1 MWITNFKNYKL
12 FLKRTLSNFP
22 KNGRGQARR
31 LAEHLGV
38 APVVVSQILTGE
50 RHFTVDQA
58 IKIAEYLMLDENSK
72 EYFVYLVCQ
81 ARADTPASRDFY
93 GKRIEALQEEARKI
107 RGLVAARNELT
118 DADKAVY
125 YSNWYYSAVRIL
137 ISIPG
142 YQNVDAIADYYGL
155 SREKVG
161 QIVNFLVSCGLC
173 SNEEGLLK
181 VGKVSTYVG
190 EGSEF
195 LNNHR
200 RNWREKARER
210 FFHSGKDD
218 IFYSSPMSISKAD
231 AETFRTEILELI
243 KSFSKRVAASPEEK
257 VMCINIDWFNF

>member
-1 MWITNFKNYKL
+1 MSITKFKNYKI

-50 RHFTVDQA
+50 RHFTIDQA
-58 IKIAEYLMLDENSK
+58 IKIAEYLMLDAREK

-81 ARADTPASRDFY
+81 ARADTPSAKEFY
-93 GKRIEALQEEARKI
+93 GKRIEDLREEANKV
-107 RGLVAARNELT
+107 RGLVSKRNELT
-118 DADKAVY
+118 ESDKAVY
-125 YSNWYYSAVRIL
+125 YSNWYYGGVRIL
-137 ISIPG
+137 STIPG
-142 YQNVDAIADYYGL
+142 FQNVDSIAAHFGL

-173 SNEEGLLK
+173 TNEEGK
-181 VGKVSTYVG
+181 IQAGKAATYVG

-210 FFHSGKDD
+210 FLKPGNDD
-218 IFYSSPMSISKAD
+218 IFYSSPMSLSKAD
-231 AETFRTEILELI
+231 AETFRAEILDLI
-243 KSFSKRVAASPEEK
+243 KSFSKRVATSPEEK
-257 VMCINIDWFNF
+257 LMCINIDWFNF

>member
-12 FLKRTLSNFP
+12 FLKRTLANFP

-81 ARADTPASRDFY
+81 ARADTPASREFY
-93 GKRIEALQEEARKI
+93 GKRIEFLQDEAKKI

-118 DADKAVY
+118 EADKAVY
-125 YSNWYYSAVRIL
+125 YSNWYYGGVRIL
-137 ISIPG
+137 STIPG
-142 YQNVDAIADYYGL
+142 YQNIDSIAEYFNL
-155 SREKVG
+155 PKEKVG

-173 SNEEGLLK
+173 TNENGK
-181 VGKVSTYVG
+181 IQVGKAPTYVG

-210 FFHSGKDD
+210 FLKPGSDFECLLTTLK
-218 IFYSSPMSISKAD
+218 MK
-231 AETFRTEILELI
+231 
-243 KSFSKRVAASPEEK
+243 K
-257 VMCINIDWFNF
+257 